1 MWATGQPDDPP
12 YWNTAGPADIM
23 GSIMLAFGVVAAIA
37 AREQLGGS
45 GQKVELSHLS
55 ATMFLQY
62 WSIGTLLLTGASDWP
77 RLDRRS
83 VGNPLWNHY
92 RCADG
97 EWIAIALLQPD
108 RHWRDFCTTTALQH
122 LVDDPRFCD
131 AEQRRIHSREL
142 IEILDKVFAAKPPL
156 EWERLLSENPDF
168 VYDRVQ
174 RLADLPSD
182 PQIIANEYLTDF
194 EHPALGTVK
203 ALNFPT
209 KLSRTPARIYSA
221 APQLGEH
228 TVTILSQELGYSEEK
243 IADLLAQ
250 GAI

>member
-1 MWATGQPDDPP
+1 
-12 YWNTAGPADIM
+12 
-23 GSIMLAFGVVAAIA
+23 
-37 AREQLGGS
+37 
-45 GQKVELSHLS
+45 
-55 ATMFLQY
+55 
-62 WSIGTLLLTGASDWP
+62 
-77 RLDRRS
+77 
-83 VGNPLWNHY
+83 
-92 RCADG
+92 
-97 EWIAIALLQPD
+97 
-108 RHWRDFCTTTALQH
+108 
-122 LVDDPRFCD
+122 
-131 AEQRRIHSREL
+131 
-142 IEILDKVFAAKPPL
+142 
-156 EWERLLSENPDF
+156 LLSENPDF

-221 APQLGEH
+221 APQFGEH